1 MAGKIVADTLEHST
15 AGSIATNYV
24 VNGSAKAWFT
34 YEQAANTLRKSLNT
48 SSITD
53 TATGRFSYNATS
65 AFSDTYSSF
74 VSQGGNIM
82 RESSSTSLG
91 TNTNFSGRTT
101 SVVHHN
107 NMNSNGN
114 AVDYTSCGAGFGD
127 LA

>member
-1 MAGKIVADTLEHST
+1 MSELRADTIT
-15 AGSIATNYV
+15 ASDGTSPVTLTKQEA
-24 VNGSAKAWFT
+24 AKAWFT
-34 YEQAANTLRKSLNT
+34 YEQAANTLRNSLNT

-53 TATGRFSYNATS
+53 TATGRFSYNASS

-82 RESSSTSLG
+82 RESASTALG
-91 TNTNFSGRTT
+91 VNTTFAGRTT

-107 NMNSNGN
+107 NMNSNGT
-114 AVDYTSCGAGFGD
+114 AVDYTSCLAGFGD

>member
-1 MAGKIVADTLEHST
+1 MSELRADTIT
-15 AGSIATNYV
+15 ASDGTSPVTLTKQSA
-24 VNGSAKAWFT
+24 AKAWFA
-34 YEQAANTLRKSLNT
+34 YEQTANILRNSLNT

-82 RESSSTSLG
+82 RECATTALG
-91 TNTNFSGRTT
+91 TNTTFTGRTT

-107 NMNSNGN
+107 NMTSNGS
-114 AVDYTSCGAGFGD
+114 AADYTSCLAGFGD